1 MKSVFF
7 ISLTLLLCT
16 NKHYNAN
23 KHLIITHNIGFM
35 ALTGKN
41 SCFTTK
47 NGRNKL
53 AGGIMAGFITAGIN
67 MAVFVKNRQIKPAIL
82 IPCKVS
88 QIIDNMC

>member
-1 MKSVFF
+1 
-7 ISLTLLLCT
+7 
-16 NKHYNAN
+16 
-23 KHLIITHNIGFM
+23 M

-67 MAVFVKNRQIKPAIL
+67 MAVFFKNRQIKPAIL
-82 IPCKVS
+82 IPCKV
-88 QIIDNMC
+88 DNKLIEIRTVPAAQRPN